1 MPKAPES
8 PAIDL
13 VVEGAL
19 DRHTVPRW
27 HAELAGSVRQ
37 AAAGAALRLDLS
49 RVTAMDSAGAA
60 LCEVLRS
67 QAERQGARLV
77 LSAAAPAASEALS
90 MFRVRAERAPAP
102 EPPPHF
108 LERLGGGAY
117 RSYLAA
123 LDFAVLVTDTM
134 HFTWGGL
141 VGRRHRIRGAAVVEQ
156 MVRIGLESLG
166 IVALISLLVGLT
178 VALQSAYQLRQFG
191 ANIFIANLV
200 GVAMTR
206 EMGPLMTAILIA
218 GRSGASIAAEI
229 STMVITEEV
238 DALRIMGIH
247 PTRFLV
253 VPRFIGI
260 TLTQPLLTIMADA
273 LGIIGGFIVAV
284 LYLGISPGGFY
295 DQLVGALVLKDLAT
309 GLVKSVSFA
318 WIIVFVGAHRGFRV
332 HGGAEGVGLAT
343 TASVVQ
349 AIFMVIVADAFF
361 SILFY
366 FG

>member
-1 MPKAPES
+1 MPKTPET

-13 VVEGAL
+13 VVEGSL

-37 AAAGAALRLDLS
+37 AAGTCLRLDLS

-67 QAERQGARLV
+67 QAERQGGRLV
-77 LSAAAPAASEALS
+77 LAAAGPAASEALS
-90 MFRVRAERAPAP
+90 MFRVRLERAPAAA
-102 EPPPHF
+102 PPPGF
-108 LERLGGGAY
+108 LERLGSGAY
-117 RSYLAA
+117 QSWQAA
-123 LDFAVLVTDTM
+123 LDFAVLVTDTF
-134 HFTWGGL
+134 HFTWAGL
-141 VGRRHRIRGAAVVEQ
+141 FGRRHRIRGSAVVEQ

-166 IVALISLLVGLT
+166 IVGLISLLVGLT

-273 LGIIGGFIVAV
+273 LGIIGGFVVAV